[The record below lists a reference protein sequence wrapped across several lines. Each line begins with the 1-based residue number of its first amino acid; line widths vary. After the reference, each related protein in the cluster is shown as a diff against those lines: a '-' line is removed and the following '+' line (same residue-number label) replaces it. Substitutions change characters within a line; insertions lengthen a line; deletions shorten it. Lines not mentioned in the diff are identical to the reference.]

1 MSYRDCILRVAQ
13 AAGRELSEKEIA
25 SIFERVH
32 KAALDI
38 KAGRTDIKTGD
49 MFDDVVRQA
58 AKRAADDLIHEAAV
72 KQRQAQLQVAKL
84 GARMGDAEV
93 MRAAGIAPLEAVE
106 RTIRRSYDGKT
117 NVESMEQ
124 RVAGHKAYFGRRLV
138 ETWTALGDD
147 FLGFFQNKEK
157 LHALVRELRGE
168 NSGDALA
175 RKGAEAFRNTAEE
188 ARQVFNQA
196 GGDVGK
202 LDDWGMPQ
210 HHSQLRVA
218 QAGRDAWVETVLP
231 MLDRGRY
238 IDDIGRSWDD
248 ARLREFLGKAWD
260 TIATNGHANSEPGQ
274 YAGAGKRANRHAESR
289 QIHFKDADS
298 VINYWQAFG
307 ERTAADILIGHVD
320 TMARDIAFL
329 EHFGPNPDIT
339 YRTMRDA
346 ALKAATMAD
355 PVKTASLE
363 GRAHK
368 LDLLYDY
375 AAGRTKPTA
384 NAAVSGTA
392 DAIAQ
397 LNVAGKLGGAMWASL
412 FGDKVLMETVSHL
425 NNLPLL
431 QRWRTELATLNPA
444 NAADRRLL
452 QQQGLM
458 LEGVRG
464 GLNRFYEGLGQ
475 TGLTGKL
482 ANAVMRVSGMNAI
495 NEMRKGAFGASLFSA
510 IGNEIA
516 AGKGF
521 KDLADSDIRTLKHY
535 GITADD
541 WAIWQKAKLQDI
553 GHGNANALTPEA
565 ISRIPDADIA
575 AVAAPNIQAMKDRAH
590 ADITELTRRNVQENK
605 WLNGRMTRI
614 QEAEARAADRLN
626 RFMST
631 RDARLRKAGEWFQA
645 QKEMIQAKVDLAE
658 AQADIDAYLLQQKS
672 RNQMTDAVIDLITK
686 RNPERSVERVLRESD
701 KRGDAFSRQ
710 RGNIGESLGERRG
723 SAERRIVELDARLRQ
738 MERDA
743 DAAIKAKYEELSNGV
758 DAQWKEL
765 DGWIE
770 RMKERTTRRDFVIDR
785 IAREIPTREVELT
798 AKARRDAIVKLLG
811 AVNTESEFAIVTPGW
826 KERAAFYGDLQR
838 GTVKGEI
845 ARSALQFKS
854 FPWAQFQRMMDAVAN
869 KEGYVG
875 KSAMTASLIVGST
888 VAGAM
893 IMQVRDML
901 SGKDP
906 RDMTDWKFWP
916 AAFLQGGA
924 LGIYGDFMY
933 GASNTRYGSGPVE
946 VLAGPTIGP
955 LLEMGLV
962 QPLQAVKKTM
972 EGRETHLAAQTLQD
986 VKGFVPGNN
995 LWYTKAA
1002 TDHLIMQQVMEQLS
1016 PGYLSSIRSRTQRE
1030 YGQDWWWTPGQ
1041 AAPDRA
1047 PDLKAAIGE

>member
-38 KAGRTDIKTGD
+38 RAGRTDIKTGD

-58 AKRAADDLIHEAAV
+58 AQRAADDLIHEAAV

-84 GARMGDAEV
+84 GARMGDAEA

-106 RTIRRSYDGKT
+106 RTIRRSYDGQT
-117 NVESMEQ
+117 NIESMEQ

-168 NSGDALA
+168 DSGDALA
-175 RKGAEAFRNTAEE
+175 RKGAEAFRSTAEE

-238 IDDIGRSWDD
+238 VDDIGRSWDD

-346 ALKAATMAD
+346 ALKAATVAD

-384 NAAVSGTA
+384 NAAVSGAA

-541 WAIWQKAKLQDI
+541 WAIWQKAKLQDL
-553 GHGNANALTPEA
+553 GHGNTTALTPDA
-565 ISRIPDADIA
+565 I
-575 AVAAPNIQAMKDRAH
+575 
-590 ADITELTRRNVQENK
+590 
-605 WLNGRMTRI
+605 
-614 QEAEARAADRLN
+614 
-626 RFMST
+626 
-631 RDARLRKAGEWFQA
+631 AGIEG
-645 QKEMIQAKVDLAE
+645 
-658 AQADIDAYLLQQKS
+658 IDA
-672 RNQMTDAVIDLITK
+672 AAK
-686 RNPERSVERVLRESD
+686 RN
-701 KRGDAFSRQ
+701 A
-710 RGNIGESLGERRG
+710 
-723 SAERRIVELDARLRQ
+723 
-738 MERDA
+738 M
-743 DAAIKAKYEELSNGV
+743 
-758 DAQWKEL
+758 
-765 DGWIE
+765 
-770 RMKERTTRRDFVIDR
+770 
-785 IAREIPTREVELT
+785 
-798 AKARRDAIVKLLG
+798 VKLLG
-811 AVNTESEFAIVTPGW
+811 AVNTEADFAIVTPGW
-826 KERAAFYGDLQR
+826 KERAQFYGDLQR

-986 VKGFVPGNN
+986 VKGFIPGNN